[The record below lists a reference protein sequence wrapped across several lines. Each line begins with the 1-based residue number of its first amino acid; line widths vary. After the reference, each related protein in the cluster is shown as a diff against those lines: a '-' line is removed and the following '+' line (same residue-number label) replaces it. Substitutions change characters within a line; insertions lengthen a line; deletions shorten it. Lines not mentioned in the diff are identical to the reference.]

1 VSDWIFKVSKQIE
14 NNSINLSNRLHELDY
29 DSDGK
34 RFPLFLGY
42 VFADD
47 LRLLFLKLKLNL
59 NTNDIEN
66 MIAYF
71 GFSPDE
77 KIPIENFSK
86 NFLGHLNEAK

>member
-1 VSDWIFKVSKQIE
+1 MIE
-14 NNSINLSNRLHELDY
+14 NNNIRLGNRLQELDY
-29 DSDGK
+29 DGDGK
-34 RFPLFLGY
+34 ENIKKGY
-42 VFADD
+42 VFSDD

-71 GFSPDE
+71 GFSPEE
-77 KIPIENFSK
+77 KISIDQFTK